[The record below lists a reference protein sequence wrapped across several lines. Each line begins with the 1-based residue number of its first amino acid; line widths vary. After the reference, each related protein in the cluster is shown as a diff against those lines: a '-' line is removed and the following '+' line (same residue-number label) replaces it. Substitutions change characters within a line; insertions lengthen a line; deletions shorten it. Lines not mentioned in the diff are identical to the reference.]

1 MGLGTWRGKEDWPA
15 KVKWMKPVTEMK
27 IFGITI
33 CPTYQD
39 TLEETWKRVIK
50 AFSNVLF
57 SWRSSQLETLSQRVK
72 VARTFSLSKLFY
84 VAQVLP
90 LPNK

>member
-1 MGLGTWRGKEDWPA
+1 
-15 KVKWMKPVTEMK
+15 MKPVTEMK